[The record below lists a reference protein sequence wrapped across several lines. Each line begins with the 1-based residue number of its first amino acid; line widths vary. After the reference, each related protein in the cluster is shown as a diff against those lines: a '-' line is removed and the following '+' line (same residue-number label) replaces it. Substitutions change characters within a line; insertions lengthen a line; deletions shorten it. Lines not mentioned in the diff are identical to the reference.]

1 MKTVE
6 DILLIRLKSMGDV
19 VFTLPAVHAV
29 REQFPGAR
37 LHFLVSGEYAELLR
51 GFKDVDEIIPL
62 DRKMFST
69 GSPLAAA
76 RGVAGL
82 LKRLRRNRFD
92 LTIDFQGFGET
103 EWLSYFSG
111 APERLGNVYNAHRGW
126 TYTRTSHRDGST
138 HPAEWNL
145 ALLRTIGIRPA
156 RVRNEYLL
164 PPEPLETA
172 RELFRT
178 RELSL
183 DRPTVFLQPFTS
195 NADKNWPLEKFVELA
210 QYYRQ
215 QGMQIIF
222 GGGPADL
229 AKLAAAQAAGFCVAA
244 GTPLLVSA
252 GLMQLAS
259 VIVGAD
265 TGLLHLATAMGKR
278 AVMIMRIN
286 QPGSCHPFQHPDW
299 SVTCGPGNKI
309 AGVPV
314 AKVIAACDRALRGDQ
329 LML

>member
-222 GGGPADL
+222 GGGNEAWENHAVAPGLPGAHGVE
-229 AKLAAAQAAGFCVAA
+229 QARNG
-244 GTPLLVSA
+244 
-252 GLMQLAS
+252 
-259 VIVGAD
+259 D
-265 TGLLHLATAMGKR
+265 W
-278 AVMIMRIN
+278 
-286 QPGSCHPFQHPDW
+286 QPFLS
-299 SVTCGPGNKI
+299 
-309 AGVPV
+309 
-314 AKVIAACDRALRGDQ
+314 
-329 LML
+329 